1 MEKQDIKFIASLASC
16 MEILTKFTYELLS
29 TIFYKNEPAMSEET
43 LKEYRINCSKTAASV
58 FINDNEKT
66 DKLTDALDIFIN
78 ELFDTDRL
86 VINKDDYFEK
96 GKDYKLKNT
105 SFFKQEKLNHAIYKL
120 SDEISDYVEDLNL
133 NYNKDYK
140 SFVYQYQMY
149 SSILLQEF
157 MFYLHNL
164 NNASALDMDFFKR
177 YVAVISNSNMY
188 LSFTDSVGNVT
199 YLTRNKKG
207 EILTFESDGL
217 LELITE
223 ENKSYLSLY
232 EKVKSTRYDGIRAI
246 VSIRELDILK
256 EEIEKIKKE
265 ESQKLEIKNEGVK
278 TVKKKEV
285 IKDQSKKQPTKD

>member
-1 MEKQDIKFIASLASC
+1 

-66 DKLTDALDIFIN
+66 DKLTDALDLFIN